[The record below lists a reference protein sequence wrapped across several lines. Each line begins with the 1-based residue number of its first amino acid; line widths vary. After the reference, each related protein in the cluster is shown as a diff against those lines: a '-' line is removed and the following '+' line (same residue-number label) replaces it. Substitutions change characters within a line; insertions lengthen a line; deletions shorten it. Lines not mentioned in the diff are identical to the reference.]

1 MMVSTSRTR
10 ATRSK
15 EKEMSKR
22 NKFWLGAVLAIS
34 MTTTA
39 FADDVTAET
48 VVATVNGTDITLG
61 HMIATREALPEQ
73 YQNLEDGVLF
83 EGILDQLIQQ
93 TVLSQSLK
101 GPAPKR
107 IDLAIDN
114 ERRTLRAGIVLDD
127 LISSAVSDEALQAAY
142 EERFANA
149 EPTTEYNASHILVE
163 TEAEAQEIR
172 KLLDD
177 GADFAALAKEKS
189 TGPSGPNGGN
199 LGWFGPGMM
208 VKPFEDAVVV
218 LEPGQVSDPIET
230 QFGWHV
236 ILLSETRL
244 KDAPALEEVRSE
256 LEANIQRDAV
266 EDTIT
271 TLTDEAAI
279 TRVENGSIPA
289 SKLRESALLD

>member
-1 MMVSTSRTR
+1 
-10 ATRSK
+10 
-15 EKEMSKR
+15 MSKR

-101 GPAPKR
+101 GAAPKR

-177 GADFAALAKEKS
+177 GGDFAALAKEKS

-208 VKPFEDAVVV
+208 VKPFEDAVVA

-256 LEANIQRDAV
+256 LEADIQRNAV

>member
-1 MMVSTSRTR
+1 
-10 ATRSK
+10 
-15 EKEMSKR
+15 MSKR